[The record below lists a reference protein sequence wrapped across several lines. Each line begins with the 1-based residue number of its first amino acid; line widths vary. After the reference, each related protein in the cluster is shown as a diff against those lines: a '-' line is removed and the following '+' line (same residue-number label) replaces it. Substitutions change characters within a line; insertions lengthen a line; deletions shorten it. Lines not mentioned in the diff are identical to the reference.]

1 MQRRLAFPVR
11 RVVQEWVDDPE
22 RRLMVAERLRSL
34 GIHIEVAQLLD
45 HVVEQAAL
53 VGVEEGRKQAIV
65 DILDRNLN
73 DAIEGLTTA
82 LASNPVLKVTVR
94 RNDHKNL
101 ELLDDS
107 THDGGESSASE
118 VGTLSGQDPV
128 DVGADG
134 DGVDPSNRSKASPW
148 LWRSVVETHGMR
160 ISQGNLRSVSALINW
175 VNVQGDASGGGRVR
189 SRNLPRQ
196 PWPKRL
202 PWPRAGV
209 RREQALMW
217 PAIWLSGETALF
229 PLSDGRDPSQRRRS
243 RRIGEL
249 LAQHREV
256 EELVRE
262 TVKRAEEGDRG

>member
-1 MQRRLAFPVR
+1 MQRRLAYPIR
-11 RVVQEWVDDPE
+11 RVVQQWVDDPE

-34 GIHIEVAQLLD
+34 GIHIEVAPLLG

-53 VGVEEGRKQAIV
+53 VGVEEGRKQTIV

-94 RNDHKNL
+94 KNDHKHL
-101 ELLDDS
+101 EFLDDS
-107 THDGGESSASE
+107 KHDGDESSDSEAGASSRRAL
-118 VGTLSGQDPV
+118 VN
-128 DVGADG
+128 VGADG
-134 DGVDPSNRSKASPW
+134 DGVDQSSRSETSPW

-160 ISQGNLRSVSALINW
+160 ISHGNLRSVSALINW

-189 SRNLPRQ
+189 SRKLPRQ

-229 PLSDGRDPSQRRRS
+229 PRSDGRDPSQRRRS

-249 LAQHREV
+249 LVQHRHV

-262 TVKRAEEGDRG
+262 TIKRAEKGDRG